1 MNPEPQPPEPSIKM
15 DFAPRVPLSSMERI
29 RGAEKASLVG
39 MLLGWMVMNSV
50 LGVVTLVG
58 SAIPRGFRLND
69 LKELGGFMG
78 IFGVCSAVVCFV
90 VWMFVAWP
98 ITGVRWKGMVL
109 GEASWQ
115 VHGVYGGVSGLM
127 CGVVVG
133 LLGNSLPLGATFG
146 GLACIAGA
154 VCGTWAGWKARQTG
168 IRMRME
174 RGELP

>member
-1 MNPEPQPPEPSIKM
+1 
-15 DFAPRVPLSSMERI
+15 
-29 RGAEKASLVG
+29 
-39 MLLGWMVMNSV
+39 MNSV
-50 LGVVTLVG
+50 LLAVLTVDAVDEGPITSADLQGAGV
-58 SAIPRGFRLND
+58 
-69 LKELGGFMG
+69 FMAL
-78 IFGVCSAVVCFV
+78 FGLYSAVVCFV
-90 VWMFVAWP
+90 AWLVVAWP
-98 ITGVRWKGMVL
+98 VTGVRWKGMVL

-115 VHGVYGGVSGLM
+115 VHGVYGGVAGLM

-133 LLGNSLPLGATFG
+133 LLSESLQAGASFG